1 MKRKVKV
8 YSDEFK
14 FKVVQEY
21 LNSDLSQ
28 KELNEKYS
36 IGGRNSISKWMLKF
50 GLREKSEFHRPKRAT
65 MPKGKVKTSEE
76 RALEAKIKELEK
88 ALEYEKLRSL
98 ALDTMIDVAEQNLK
112 ISIRKKPGAKQS

>member
-36 IGGRNSISKWMLKF
+36 IGGPNPGDCS
-50 GLREKSEFHRPKRAT
+50 PA
-65 MPKGKVKTSEE
+65 
-76 RALEAKIKELEK
+76 A
-88 ALEYEKLRSL
+88 SL
-98 ALDTMIDVAEQNLK
+98 MFILAPVAGYDAVGNENH
-112 ISIRKKPGAKQS
+112 I